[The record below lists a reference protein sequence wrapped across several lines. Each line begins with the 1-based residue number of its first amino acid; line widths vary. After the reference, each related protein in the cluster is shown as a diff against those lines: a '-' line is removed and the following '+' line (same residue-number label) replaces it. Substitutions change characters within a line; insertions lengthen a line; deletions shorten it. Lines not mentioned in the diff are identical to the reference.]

1 MRLAGRRALITG
13 AGSGIG
19 RAMALLFARE
29 GADVAVNDID
39 QARIDAVV
47 AEVQALGRRAV
58 GVKFDVTDLA
68 AVQAGAQ
75 QARASIGPLNVLCAN
90 AGIAPTVDFVDM
102 TPEAFDRMMK
112 VHMYGV
118 FNCCKAVVDD
128 MLQQGLG
135 RMIITSSMSAING
148 DVHLSH
154 YSAAK
159 AGQIGFAKSL
169 ARELCSRGITVNE
182 IAPGLTHTNK
192 QGDVDTELK
201 RKYTPPCGR
210 IGQPEDQAWA
220 AVYLA
225 SDEASFVTGHTLQVN
240 GGSF

>member
-1 MRLAGRRALITG
+1 
-13 AGSGIG
+13 
-19 RAMALLFARE
+19 MAILFAKE
-29 GADVAVNDID
+29 GADVAVNDVD
-39 QARIDAVV
+39 QSRIDTVV
-47 AEVQALGRRAV
+47 AEVQQLGRKAV
-58 GVKFDVTDLA
+58 GVRFDVTDHG
-68 AVQAGAQ
+68 AVQAGAKR
-75 QARASIGPLNVLCAN
+75 AREALGPLNVLCAN

-102 TPEAFDRMMK
+102 APEAFDRMIK
-112 VHMYGV
+112 VHLYGA
-118 FNCCKAVVDD
+118 FNCCKAVVSD
-128 MLQQGLG
+128 MLDQGLG
-135 RMIITSSMSAING
+135 RIIITSSMSAING

-169 ARELCSRGITVNE
+169 ARELCSRGITVNV
-182 IAPGLTHTNK
+182 IAPGLTQTNIL
-192 QGDVDTELK
+192 GEVDPEVI